1 MKSMKTITCP
11 RCGSA
16 VPLRRGFGMAKPFCA
31 RCGWNLARAEA
42 GASGKNMV
50 LILVAL
56 AMAALAMFAAFA
68 MTQSKFRVSL
78 AFYLVPI
85 AFGAIFLI
93 PLWGFYSTRKML
105 AAARLSANPD
115 LALAQPPLDPA
126 LQQLQVLTRPRRVRF
141 RFGGNLALGVAGL
154 VTAVLLGFG
163 VLFLVS
169 SSGPRTAP
177 HPASL
182 FPMLVPALLILVVF
196 PLVIALPFIRE
207 KRNIPLLRDGEFAFG
222 RVTSQQTVQ
231 QGKTSYSSIAYEFK
245 TGSGQM
251 MQNTAKDLSYSVFE
265 DMIIPVFYDPAD
277 PSKNIPLCAT
287 YLRISIDPF

>member
-1 MKSMKTITCP
+1 
-11 RCGSA
+11 
-16 VPLRRGFGMAKPFCA
+16 MAKPFCA

-222 RVTSQQTVQ
+222 WVTSQQTVQ